1 MNNNDNNSGFR
12 AGVWHRETLKSMHT
26 LMKIQEPETFGVS
39 MVRALEETKQKI
51 PNSKLGHVKVELKVK
66 YRQ

>member
-1 MNNNDNNSGFR
+1 
-12 AGVWHRETLKSMHT
+12 
-26 LMKIQEPETFGVS
+26 MKIQEPETFGVS